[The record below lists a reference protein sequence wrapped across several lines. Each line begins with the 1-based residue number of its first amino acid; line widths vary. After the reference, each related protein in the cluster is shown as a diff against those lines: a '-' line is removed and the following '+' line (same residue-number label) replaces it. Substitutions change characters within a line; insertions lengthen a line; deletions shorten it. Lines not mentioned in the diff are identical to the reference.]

1 MELNICHLYPNL
13 LNTYGDY
20 GNILIIKNRCEQR
33 GIKVNIINTSV
44 NESFDYENT
53 DILLIG
59 GGQDFE
65 QSIVAKDM
73 ISKLDSLKTYVEND
87 GVLIS
92 ICGGYQLL
100 GHSYVTSKDGTVEG
114 LGILPI
120 KTVAESDSSRIIDD
134 IVIEDLQSQDLY
146 VGFENHG
153 GKTYILDGGQ
163 AFGKVVYGQGNNG
176 KDGLEGVRYKN
187 AIGTYLHGSLL
198 SKNPKLADDLILT
211 ALKRKYNK
219 DIVLE
224 KLDDTF
230 EEKARLHMFKKL
242 NVNI

>member
-1 MELNICHLYPNL
+1 MEINICHLYPNL

-20 GNILIIKNRCEQR
+20 GNILILKHRCEQR
-33 GIKVNIINTSV
+33 GIKVNLTNVTV
-44 NESFDYENT
+44 KETFDYKNT

-73 ISKLDSLKTYVEND
+73 ASKHDDLQSYIEDN

-100 GHSYVTSKDGTVEG
+100 GHSYVTSTSGVVDG
-114 LGILPI
+114 LGLLPI

-134 IVIEDLQSQDLY
+134 IVIEDLQTKELY

-153 GKTYILDGGQ
+153 GKTYLLEGGE
-163 AFGKVVYGQGNNG
+163 ALGKVVYGQGNNG

-198 SKNPKLADDLILT
+198 SKNPNLADDLILK
-211 ALKRKYNK
+211 ALKRKYNE
-219 DIVLE
+219 DIQLDKLE
-224 KLDDTF
+224 DTF
-230 EEKARLHMFKKL
+230 EEKAREHMLKKL
-242 NVNI
+242 NVI